1 MTNNKKYNNN
11 NGLNPNFLSG
21 FVDGEGCFYIGVSQ
35 NNNYSIGWVV
45 GLTFI
50 IGLDRKDRPLLELIQ
65 KYFGVGNI
73 TKQGKDMIHY
83 RVSSVKDLQVIM
95 DHFDKYPLITYKL
108 ADYLLFKRA
117 FELIKRKEH
126 LTTKGLHEII
136 AIKASSNLGLSEKL
150 KQLFPG
156 ISPLSR
162 PVTENSQIKDPY
174 WISGFTEAEGCFLI
188 QIKRDPTHKIG
199 YQVLLRFTIGLHSRD
214 ELVLKS
220 LASYLGCGRYKKSS
234 ESVGVFII
242 GNLTEINEK
251 IIPLFEPLKGAKLKD
266 FEDFCRVADIKKV
279 DGHKTELGLEQIRL
293 IKMGMN
299 RGRTRS

>member
-1 MTNNKKYNNN
+1 
-11 NGLNPNFLSG
+11 
-21 FVDGEGCFYIGVSQ
+21 
-35 NNNYSIGWVV
+35 
-45 GLTFI
+45 
-50 IGLDRKDRPLLELIQ
+50 
-65 KYFGVGNI
+65 
-73 TKQGKDMIHY
+73 
-83 RVSSVKDLQVIM
+83 
-95 DHFDKYPLITYKL
+95 
-108 ADYLLFKRA
+108 
-117 FELIKRKEH
+117 
-126 LTTKGLHEII
+126 
-136 AIKASSNLGLSEKL
+136 
-150 KQLFPG
+150 
-156 ISPLSR
+156 
-162 PVTENSQIKDPY
+162 
-174 WISGFTEAEGCFLI
+174 
-188 QIKRDPTHKIG
+188 
-199 YQVLLRFTIGLHSRD
+199 VLLRFTIGLHSRD